1 MGYFRN
7 QYPVLFIE
15 SLVRMQSSESL
26 RQVNFGQL
34 LRASEGLTQ
43 WRPIALGFLTWVAAG
58 LLLVAGGFLAG
69 NLGGVT
75 GIVLGGL
82 TGLVALILVAAGL
95 SGVGILLMDKAKN
108 IPPRSM
114 MDALVAGVW
123 CIPKFLG
130 FYLVVLLVLLALAL
144 VGAIGYFLCK
154 IPGIGPLFLFL
165 LHPVLVVVAAA
176 VLTGLLW
183 VGFPLFTPAIWEG
196 RRFKEA
202 LSLVL
207 AVARTRLVPTVA
219 LFLALYV
226 VISIIGM
233 VVFGA
238 LLPGYAFMTGIA
250 ASVIGPQALAGGVG
264 ALSAMIQGYGGGDG
278 GLVAAGALATLLIFG
293 LAITLMMQVALMGVN
308 LVYLSATDGLDISAS
323 ENALNAGLDEVKR
336 RAREAQEKARLAAE
350 QAQEKARQVAEEA
363 KERARQRAAEQAA
376 AQAAADALAAERAAE
391 QLAAEQAAQA
401 AAEQAA
407 QEQAAQDADQPAF
420 LDDPAPSADL
430 PTRFTLPPASAE
442 AATCPQCQHKVGAA
456 DVFCGECGHRLKD

>member
-1 MGYFRN
+1 M
-7 QYPVLFIE
+7 PP
-15 SLVRMQSSESL
+15 SESL

-43 WRPIALGFLTWVAAG
+43 WRPMALGFLTWVVAG
-58 LLLVAGGFLAG
+58 LLLVAGGFLG
-69 NLGGVT
+69 GSLGGVT
-75 GIVLGGL
+75 GLILGGL
-82 TGLVALILVAAGL
+82 TGLVALVLMAAGL
-95 SGVGILLMDKAKN
+95 SGVGILLMDKAKD

-114 MDALVAGVW
+114 MDALLAGLW

-130 FYLVVLLVLLALAL
+130 FYLVVLVVLLGLAL

-176 VLTGLLW
+176 VLTALLW
-183 VGFPLFTPAIWEG
+183 VGVPLFTPAVWEG

-226 VISIIGM
+226 VVSLIGM

-250 ASVIGPQALAGGVG
+250 TSVIGPQALAGGMG
-264 ALSAMIQGYGGGDG
+264 ALSAMMQGYGGGDG

-376 AQAAADALAAERAAE
+376 AQA
-391 QLAAEQAAQA
+391 LAAEQAAQA
-401 AAEQAA
+401 QAAAEALAAEQAEQLA
-407 QEQAAQDADQPAF
+407 AAQAAQAAAEPAQEPAPPVEEKPAF

-430 PTRFTLPPASAE
+430 PTRFTLPPAAAE
-442 AATCPQCQHKVGAA
+442 AATCPQCQHKVGH
-456 DVFCGECGHRLKD
+456 DDGFCGECGHRLKS